1 MGITGKIMVTGASG
15 MLAQEIIHKLDDGNT
30 MIYAVSADK
39 NSINTTSL
47 SSNVICFNNTDI
59 ETDMYEWN
67 DIYAIINCAF
77 TRINENIQVIKSID
91 LGIKIFNFAK
101 KYHVKRVLN
110 ISSRSI
116 YIEPEEGTLN
126 TENSSIGGGGCIGL
140 GKYFS
145 ETAAQL
151 VLENTNVKYT
161 NLRLASINE
170 VKVEKSMVRPMN
182 VFVKK
187 VINHE
192 NITIVGGKQVMSYI
206 DLRDAAEGV
215 ISVLRIPDDIIKPV
229 YNIGTGWKCT
239 DTLLNIA
246 QKVIN
251 IGCDEFG
258 YQKVEIEITPK
269 DVNMHA
275 GMDSTLLKKDSGWEA
290 KYSLEDMIRELYK
303 MYILKGQ
310 E

>member
-1 MGITGKIMVTGASG
+1 M
-15 MLAQEIIHKLDDGNT
+15 
-30 MIYAVSADK
+30 
-39 NSINTTSL
+39 
-47 SSNVICFNNTDI
+47 
-59 ETDMYEWN
+59 
-67 DIYAIINCAF
+67 
-77 TRINENIQVIKSID
+77 
-91 LGIKIFNFAK
+91 
-101 KYHVKRVLN
+101 
-110 ISSRSI
+110 
-116 YIEPEEGTLN
+116 
-126 TENSSIGGGGCIGL
+126 
-140 GKYFS
+140 
-145 ETAAQL
+145 
-151 VLENTNVKYT
+151 LENTNVKYT

-275 GMDSTLLKKDSGWEA
+275 GMDSTLLKNDSGWEA

>member
-1 MGITGKIMVTGASG
+1 M
-15 MLAQEIIHKLDDGNT
+15 
-30 MIYAVSADK
+30 
-39 NSINTTSL
+39 
-47 SSNVICFNNTDI
+47 
-59 ETDMYEWN
+59 
-67 DIYAIINCAF
+67 
-77 TRINENIQVIKSID
+77 RISID

>member
-47 SSNVICFNNTDI
+47 SANVICFNNTDI

-116 YIEPEEGTLN
+116 YICL
-126 TENSSIGGGGCIGL
+126 L
-140 GKYFS
+140 
-145 ETAAQL
+145 
-151 VLENTNVKYT
+151 YT
-161 NLRLASINE
+161 SP
-170 VKVEKSMVRPMN
+170 SP
-182 VFVKK
+182 
-187 VINHE
+187 
-192 NITIVGGKQVMSYI
+192 
-206 DLRDAAEGV
+206 RDT
-215 ISVLRIPDDIIKPV
+215 R
-229 YNIGTGWKCT
+229 
-239 DTLLNIA
+239 
-246 QKVIN
+246 
-251 IGCDEFG
+251 
-258 YQKVEIEITPK
+258 
-269 DVNMHA
+269 
-275 GMDSTLLKKDSGWEA
+275 
-290 KYSLEDMIRELYK
+290 
-303 MYILKGQ
+303 
-310 E
+310 